1 MAQALDVLG
10 LVRKLA
16 LIENE
21 GASFYESLAQ
31 HTASEKVRKLA
42 RTMARVERGHQQRF
56 EDVAQ
61 KLEKRKSAQPP
72 DKLTASV
79 RQYLLAL
86 IDHRIFLDPEQAR
99 ILATTLND
107 ENEAVDIAIRFEKE
121 NILLLAECREI
132 VRGATRKL
140 IERFIEQERAHIRS
154 LQRIRQELRTID

>member
-16 LIENE
+16 LIEHE

-31 HTASEKVRKLA
+31 HATNEKIRKLA
-42 RTMARVERGHQQRF
+42 LTMARVEKGHQQRF
-56 EDVAQ
+56 ENVAQ
-61 KLEKRKSAQPP
+61 KLATRKSAQPP

-79 RQYLLAL
+79 REYLLAL

-99 ILATTLND
+99 TLAATLKD

-121 NILLLAECREI
+121 NILLLGECREI
-132 VRGATRKL
+132 VRGTTRKL

-154 LQRIRQELRTID
+154 LQRIRDELRNIS